1 MKELYLLSGLGADKR
16 VYDFLDL
23 RDYKVHHIDWI
34 AHHDHETLE
43 DYAGRLAQ
51 QIQAP
56 NPILMGV
63 SFGGMIAVEIA
74 KQRAVEKVILISSA
88 KTRDDI
94 PTQFSFFKPLRLHR
108 FIPARA
114 LRHPN
119 ALVFWFF
126 GVDKTYEKDLLRAIM
141 RDTDVVFF
149 RWAIGKIVNWK
160 NETILPHAIHIHGTN
175 DRLIPFTTADY
186 RIEGGGHLMIIN
198 RAKEIDALVKE
209 II

>member
-1 MKELYLLSGLGADKR
+1 MKEVYLLSGLGADRR
-16 VYDFLDL
+16 VFEFLDL
-23 RDYKVHHIDWI
+23 RAYNVHHIHWI
-34 AHHDHETLE
+34 EHHDTETLE

-51 QIQAP
+51 QIHAV
-56 NPILMGV
+56 NPILIGV

-94 PTQFSFFKPLRLHR
+94 PSQFNFFKQLRLYR

-114 LRHPN
+114 LKYPN

-126 GVDKTYEKDLLRAIM
+126 GVDKTSEKDLLRAIM

-160 NETILPHAIHIHGTN
+160 NETILPNAVHIHGTH
-175 DRLIPFTTADY
+175 DRLIPLTTADY
-186 RIEGGGHLMIIN
+186 RIEGGGHLMIMN

-209 II
+209 IV